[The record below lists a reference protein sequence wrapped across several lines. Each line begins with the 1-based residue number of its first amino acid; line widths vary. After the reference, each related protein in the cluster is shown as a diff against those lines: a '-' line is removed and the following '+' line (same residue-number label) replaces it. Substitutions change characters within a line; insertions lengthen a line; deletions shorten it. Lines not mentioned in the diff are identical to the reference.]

1 MCRCQTGESGV
12 EKMERFDFVVLLNK
26 IPPEGQ
32 EVSFEIADPAKAGI
46 ELAVAL
52 EGPVVADFEIQRLGN
67 EIQVEGTVRAT
78 ARLQCSRCLAP
89 FTYPVAGSVEATF
102 APPAKLVEGDHQH
115 ELAQDELEVEPLV
128 QGGADLRGVIAEQ
141 IHLNLPLKPLCREDC
156 PGICPHCGRPGA
168 EGECGCA
175 PSAGD
180 SRWEAL
186 RKLKVP

>member
-1 MCRCQTGESGV
+1 
-12 EKMERFDFVVLLNK
+12 MERFDFIVLLNK
-26 IPPEGQ
+26 IPPEGL
-32 EVSFEIADPAKAGI
+32 ESSYEIASPSGAGI
-46 ELAVAL
+46 ELAVPL

-67 EIQVEGTVRAT
+67 EIQVTGSVRAT

-89 FTYPVAGSVEATF
+89 FAYAVAGDVEATF
-102 APPAKLVEGDHQH
+102 APPAKLAEGVHQH

-156 PGICPHCGRPGA
+156 PGICPHCGRSGA
-168 EGECGCA
+168 DRECGCA
-175 PSAGD
+175 PAAGD
-180 SRWEAL
+180 PRWEAL

>member
-1 MCRCQTGESGV
+1 MCRRQASESGV
-12 EKMERFDFVVLLNK
+12 EEMERFDFVVLLNK
-26 IPPEGQ
+26 IPPEGL
-32 EVSFEIADPAKAGI
+32 ESSYEIANPAGAGI
-46 ELAVAL
+46 ELAVPL
-52 EGPVVADFEIQRLGN
+52 EGPIVADFEIQRLGN
-67 EIQVEGTVRAT
+67 EIQVTGTVRAT

-89 FTYPVAGSVEATF
+89 FSYAVAGDVEATF

-168 EGECGCA
+168 DGACGCA
-175 PSAGD
+175 PAAGD

>member
-1 MCRCQTGESGV
+1 
-12 EKMERFDFVVLLNK
+12 MERFDFVVLLNK

-32 EVSFEIADPAKAGI
+32 EVSYEIADPAKVGI
-46 ELAVAL
+46 AVAVPL
-52 EGPVVADFEIQRLGN
+52 EGPILADFEIQRRGN
-67 EIQVEGTVRAT
+67 EIQVEGTVRAR
-78 ARLQCSRCLAP
+78 ARLQCSRCLAS
-89 FTYPVAGSVEATF
+89 FTFAVAGEVEAIF

-141 IHLNLPLKPLCREDC
+141 IHLNLPLKPLCRDDC
-156 PGICPHCGRPGA
+156 PGICTYCGRPGA
-168 EGECGCA
+168 DGECGCA
-175 PSAGD
+175 PPAGD